1 MQAIIHQTVYCR
13 FGNVHTRIGRSIVYV
28 HFPVFIG
35 NPTIGKQNIRNI
47 SYAFF
52 IDRGH
57 EISGRLCNHFGRI
70 LQRSHVKIE
79 HIAQSGSTTT
89 NPMSKMQPPFFSLNR
104 VRTLSIFHFF
114 NRMIF
119 PFIDN
124 YFVVYLCMANIID
137 QSPAY
142 ASTISRI
149 DETVL
154 RTGIKSIFPIHEL
167 GMQNDITLLAASL

>member
-1 MQAIIHQTVYCR
+1 
-13 FGNVHTRIGRSIVYV
+13 
-28 HFPVFIG
+28 
-35 NPTIGKQNIRNI
+35 
-47 SYAFF
+47 
-52 IDRGH
+52 
-57 EISGRLCNHFGRI
+57 
-70 LQRSHVKIE
+70 
-79 HIAQSGSTTT
+79 
-89 NPMSKMQPPFFSLNR
+89 MSKMQPPFFSLNR